1 MTEKKKKTEKSSS
14 QGSRFRQKTAD
25 NRPSKKGN
33 FPKLT
38 ANQEQAL
45 LYTVGGLDSKEI
57 ANKLGITL
65 QTLYHWRSDKAFKK
79 ALEEEEIRII
89 GEMRETL
96 RFVMVE
102 AFNTLKRGIIGP
114 EASPVL
120 AFQVLKETGYLPIAD
135 EKFAEKKNV
144 KKQIELFLTDL
155 REFLKD
161 SQTGVYENDLR

>member
-1 MTEKKKKTEKSSS
+1 MSGKKKRNEEAIPKKS
-14 QGSRFRQKTAD
+14 K
-25 NRPSKKGN
+25 NRENSVKKEPSKERN
-33 FPKLT
+33 FPNLSV
-38 ANQEQAL
+38 NQEQAIL
-45 LYTVGGLDSKEI
+45 LTLSGKDTREI
-57 ANKLGITL
+57 SNALGISTR
-65 QTLYHWRSDKAFKK
+65 TLYNWRVDRTFKK
-79 ALEEEEIRII
+79 ALEEEESRII
-89 GEMRETL
+89 AEMRETL

-161 SQTGVYENDLR
+161 SQSGIYENDL